1 LHIRLNIVYLYVNNI
16 FLALVSRVKY
26 LLILA
31 IAVTFGFQQPNPSN
45 YDTNA
50 KIKAV
55 FIYNFTKYFEWP
67 NNKKTGNFIIYIVG
81 KNDNLK
87 SELEK
92 LAERKKVGNQDIKI
106 KNTATFEK
114 DIDANMVFLL
124 PEASKSIGDVSGKS
138 KNKGVLLISENTGG
152 AKSGSSINFI
162 VTDNKQKFEYSKN
175 NAVKAGLKTN
185 EEFKALAINVD

>member
-1 LHIRLNIVYLYVNNI
+1 
-16 FLALVSRVKY
+16 
-26 LLILA
+26 LA
-31 IAVTFGFQQPNPSN
+31 IAIAFGFQQPNPSN

-81 KNDNLK
+81 KNENLLK
-87 SELEK
+87 ELQK
-92 LAERKKVGNQDIKI
+92 LAGNRKVGNQDIEI
-106 KNTATFEK
+106 KNTATFDK
-114 DIDANMVFLL
+114 DLNANMVFLL
-124 PEASKSIGDVSGKS
+124 PEASKVIGDVSGKS
-138 KNKGVLLISENTGG
+138 KNKGILLISENTGG

-162 VTDNKQKFEYSKN
+162 IVESKQKFEYSKN

>member
-1 LHIRLNIVYLYVNNI
+1 LIV
-16 FLALVSRVKY
+16 LVV
-26 LLILA
+26 
-31 IAVTFGFQQPNPSN
+31 AVGFAFQQPNPSN

-67 NNKKTGNFIIYIVG
+67 NNKKTGDFIIYIVG

-87 SELEK
+87 TELEK

-106 KNTATFEK
+106 KNTPTFEK
-114 DIDANMVFLL
+114 DVNANMVFLL
-124 PEASKSIGDVSGKS
+124 PEASKSINDVSGKS
-138 KNKGVLLISENTGG
+138 KSKGVLLISENNGG

-162 VTDNKQKFEYSKN
+162 IVESKQKFEYSKN
-175 NAVKAGLKTN
+175 NAIKAGLKTN
-185 EEFKALAINVD
+185 DDFKSLAINVD